1 MMLQS
6 PQPQACHTASA
17 RSAAL
22 YGSVSPGS
30 VSPPAWVSGSFL
42 HLQPSL
48 GPEKEKVTAQGWDG
62 LGIGLSPV
70 CPSVP
75 WEPDTTRTWLGGSI
89 PELH

>member
-22 YGSVSPGS
+22 YGSVSPL
-30 VSPPAWVSGSFL
+30 AWVSGSLL

-62 LGIGLSPV
+62 LGVGLSPV

-75 WEPDTTRTWLGGSI
+75 CEPDTTRTWLGGSI